1 MEGLRMKK
9 TRILFSLLALSLVVT
24 GCKNTPSGS
33 VSKTSDT
40 SVTTE
45 GSAPTINGV
54 LDEVSINLGESWNA
68 LAGVTATD
76 DTDGDLTAFIEIS
89 SIPAIVN
96 NDGVL
101 TPEERGDYFITYS
114 VTNSLNLTTEAYT
127 TLTVLAA
134 KPTERL
140 FREFEL
146 SQTKSFDQNGWEL
159 VTTGAGVATI
169 DDSQNALI
177 VEIET
182 HSSEPSD
189 IKLVKEG
196 LAFEASTN
204 YILKFHTNVTE
215 FNFTLELY
223 NGETLTKSVPLN
235 FDSAQGIHLATFTVE
250 EAISDA
256 KLAILLSGSANET
269 LPYVVLYLI
278 NLLMEDTS
286 GEGNVLLDE
295 NFLSAESWGK
305 TTFDGAS
312 ATLTVADGALS
323 LDMSYASNNNPWT
336 LNLFRNTGQRILRN
350 EMYKVIIDIETE
362 KNQFYELC
370 IEDSRLDW
378 QVRAGFKDGTLT
390 AGTSTIEFTF
400 KASIAID
407 NVFIKLALG
416 RGSAATNVIK
426 LTRFTF
432 LSMSTVVDSA
442 DFTAIYSKVP
452 WILSHDGDG
461 DGSVTTTATSL
472 IYNITAF
479 GNVDWHNKIAFE
491 GITLPANASYKF
503 TYSLKGSTP
512 GKVQFIV
519 NRQGEW
525 NPLINV
531 TQEFTN
537 EAVTYTFEIPQ
548 KLFSETKVD
557 IFFQFGGF
565 SENIAPM
572 TIELSEV
579 KIWELV

>member
-1 MEGLRMKK
+1 MKK

>member
-1 MEGLRMKK
+1 MKK

-33 VSKTSDT
+33 VSKTNDT

-256 KLAILLSGSANET
+256 KLTILLSGSANET

-312 ATLTVADGALS
+312 ATLTVADGALL

-519 NRQGEW
+519 NRRGEW

>member
-1 MEGLRMKK
+1 MKK

-235 FDSAQGIHLATFTVE
+235 FDSAQGIHLATFT
-250 EAISDA
+250 
-256 KLAILLSGSANET
+256 
-269 LPYVVLYLI
+269 
-278 NLLMEDTS
+278 
-286 GEGNVLLDE
+286 
-295 NFLSAESWGK
+295 
-305 TTFDGAS
+305 
-312 ATLTVADGALS
+312 
-323 LDMSYASNNNPWT
+323 
-336 LNLFRNTGQRILRN
+336 
-350 EMYKVIIDIETE
+350 
-362 KNQFYELC
+362 
-370 IEDSRLDW
+370 
-378 QVRAGFKDGTLT
+378 
-390 AGTSTIEFTF
+390 
-400 KASIAID
+400 
-407 NVFIKLALG
+407 
-416 RGSAATNVIK
+416 
-426 LTRFTF
+426 
-432 LSMSTVVDSA
+432 
-442 DFTAIYSKVP
+442 
-452 WILSHDGDG
+452 
-461 DGSVTTTATSL
+461 
-472 IYNITAF
+472 
-479 GNVDWHNKIAFE
+479 
-491 GITLPANASYKF
+491 
-503 TYSLKGSTP
+503 
-512 GKVQFIV
+512 
-519 NRQGEW
+519 
-525 NPLINV
+525 
-531 TQEFTN
+531 
-537 EAVTYTFEIPQ
+537 
-548 KLFSETKVD
+548 
-557 IFFQFGGF
+557 
-565 SENIAPM
+565 
-572 TIELSEV
+572 
-579 KIWELV
+579 

>member
-1 MEGLRMKK
+1 MKK

-204 YILKFHTNVTE
+204 YILKFHTSVTA

-223 NGETLTKSVPLN
+223 NGETLAKSVPLN

-312 ATLTVADGALS
+312 ATLTVADEALS

>member
-204 YILKFHTNVTE
+204 YILKFHTSVTA

-223 NGETLTKSVPLN
+223 NGETLAKSVPLN

-312 ATLTVADGALS
+312 ATLTVADEALS

-400 KASIAID
+400 NSSIAID